1 MVGMKV
7 SVSLPSEDLD
17 FLDDYVSRR
26 GTPSR
31 SAVLHQA
38 IDLLRRSELEVEY
51 AAAWCEDD
59 DDSAWDAV
67 AADGLTD
74 AAR

>member
-1 MVGMKV
+1 MKV
-7 SVSLPSEDLD
+7 SVSLPPEDIN
-17 FLDDYVSRR
+17 FLDEYVQRR

-51 AAAWCEDD
+51 AAAWAESGDD
-59 DDSAWDAV
+59 DAWDN
-67 AADGLTD
+67 AASDGLVD

>member
-1 MVGMKV
+1 MKV
-7 SVSLPSEDLD
+7 SVSLPQADIE
-17 FLDDYVSRR
+17 FLDEYVHRR

-31 SAVLHQA
+31 SAVLHHA
-38 IDLLRRSELEVEY
+38 IDLLRRNDLEEAY
-51 AAAWCEDD
+51 ADAWAEWTSADGDTWGAA
-59 DDSAWDAV
+59 

>member
-1 MVGMKV
+1 MKV
-7 SVSLPSEDLD
+7 SVSLPAEDLE
-17 FLDDYVSRR
+17 FLDDYLHRR

-31 SAVLHQA
+31 SAVLQEA
-38 IDLLRRSELEVEY
+38 IDLLRRSELEDAY
-51 AAAWCEDD
+51 TAAWSDTDE
-59 DDSAWDAV
+59 AWDAV